1 MGVPKG
7 HSGMTLSYSVQT
19 AADIATIARWYE
31 EVTGIKLSKTA
42 VIRWA
47 VSEIAKR
54 IKEEETKS

>member
-7 HSGMTLSYSVQT
+7 HAGMTLSYSVKT
-19 AADIATIARWYE
+19 AADIATIAKWYE
-31 EVTGIKLSKTA
+31 EVTGVKLSKTA

-54 IKEEETKS
+54 IKE